1 VFRVGVI
8 VTVLREK
15 CKKYH
20 IPLNNKYTVYCM
32 TSMRLA
38 FTNGTR
44 TPLVFCLF
52 ARRINYPLARRRVV
66 TGLGPFPASLL
77 FSTAKHPWPGAGLS
91 RDWVPSRLVLYFPP
105 QATPSQ
111 LWGCHGTHSGP
122 VFSAIN
128 NSSSGAGLSWFDHVY
143 SCFA

>member
-1 VFRVGVI
+1 
-8 VTVLREK
+8 
-15 CKKYH
+15 
-20 IPLNNKYTVYCM
+20 M

-52 ARRINYPLARRRVV
+52 ARRINYPLARCRVV
-66 TGLGPFPASLL
+66 TGLGLFLSSPL
-77 FSTAKHPWPGAGLS
+77 FSNTNHPSLGAGLS
-91 RDWVPSRLVLYFPP
+91 RGDWVPSCLVLNFPP
-105 QATPSQ
+105 QATPRQ